1 MKRYIM
7 HVFALL
13 SVLSLTSA
21 CNDDNDKIVEM
32 PSNISEVTATP
43 GAGNILLRWTLP
55 SDSNFFYVEVDYK
68 DPKTQKLIK
77 RQISKYADSLLVAGL
92 LMKNGAVDFSLATY
106 SQGGGRGEVFKLS
119 ETPNAAPIDTLVHMK
134 QLDLSTK
141 NVTTNAQESS
151 EGDLSNLFDGN
162 GETFF
167 HSQWSGSGPSNPH
180 HLEFDFEDEI
190 EGFKYETKNRH
201 NNGNNAPQKV
211 EFYTS
216 NDKETWSLI
225 RTLDSGMPKESGGS
239 FTSPNIVF
247 NEPSRYM
254 RFVVIKTV
262 NNSANNGQPFF
273 TLGEMKGYS
282 VRLEIIDPEKIE

>member
-7 HVFALL
+7 YVFALL
-13 SVLSLTSA
+13 SVITITSA
-21 CNDDNDKIVEM
+21 CNDDNDKIIEI
-32 PSNISEVTATP
+32 PSNISDVTAIP

-55 SDSNFFYVEVDYK
+55 SDSNFFYVQVDYN
-68 DPKTQKLIK
+68 DPKTKKHIT
-77 RQISKYADSLLVAGL
+77 RQISKYADSLLVTGL
-92 LMKNGAVDFSLATY
+92 LMKNGAIDFSLATV
-106 SQGGGRGEVFKLS
+106 SQSGGKGELFNVT
-119 ETPNAAPIDTLVHMK
+119 ETPDAAPIDTLVHMK

-167 HSQWSGSGPSNPH
+167 HSQWSGTGPSVPH

-190 EGFKYETKNRH
+190 EGFKYESKNRH
-201 NNGNNAPQKV
+201 NNGNNAPQEV
-211 EFYTS
+211 QFYTS
-216 NDKETWSLI
+216 NDKETWTLI
-225 RTLDSGMPKESGGS
+225 RTLNSGMPKDKGAS

-262 NNSANNGQPFF
+262 SNSGNNGQPFF

-282 VRLEIIDPEKIE
+282 VRLEIIDPEVD